1 MRWIR
6 ARRLSPGKLTPD
18 LYYHYHRHRHY
29 HMHACVRA
37 RSDERLRALH
47 VRRLSLLSEDFCKTK
62 TFVEKGAC
70 VWMGGVGMCVCV
82 CGGVRVCG

>member
-1 MRWIR
+1 
-6 ARRLSPGKLTPD
+6 
-18 LYYHYHRHRHY
+18 
-29 HMHACVRA
+29 MHACVRA

-82 CGGVRVCG
+82 GGGGAWGYVGRCGGVGVDLKHLD